1 MAIDPL
7 EELKRRRGGNA
18 IAASDP
24 LEELKRRRAA
34 PSAAQ
39 ESPGVGFFE
48 GVGASALGIPSAINT
63 TISSTLG
70 KLSRVPTGG
79 RENVVSRY
87 FSNVEQAGKE
97 LFRPSDERLRPTYE
111 TSAAVAQLPAEIG
124 KYIAMRTPLGAATL
138 GVAEAIGSRPEESE
152 AGMLAGLARRAGA
165 TPIQQAL
172 ESASQTVPGRALT
185 STVMSVVPDLA
196 IRGSSR
202 ARMRPSA
209 AAPEAVAARQP
220 APQAIAE
227 PVEQLEMPL
236 AQAAEATPPVPL
248 VSTMPAPT
256 PRRQPLM
263 QPSEIEGYA
272 NYNRFSTDPVVQDR
286 LKATASR
293 FVSEIETPLRVTA
306 SDKAEGLYPG
316 KKVGDLIE
324 SESFDDLRDEVAQ
337 SIGIKPEELVVKAKT
352 GETLGRRDLL
362 IVRNA
367 LNDVMSEEDAL
378 FKLKSDPTLA
388 GDELA
393 KVDFRLSQLANERAS
408 LFDAFTTQ
416 RTETGRNLAALKI
429 AAFSNND
436 PVAWVARAQ
445 QLAKRPLSDTE
456 MIAVREAAK
465 NGDRDAF
472 FRIAGDLQQ
481 FTAREK
487 FNSLFKAGLLSRP
500 STSITNILGNTVMA
514 GLESAKEYPAAF
526 FDRLLSGYTGT
537 QTKTFS
543 ALDPRNIANVS
554 IDGAKKGAA
563 EAKRAWRGERP
574 SGGQF
579 DVPREV
585 KFDTPALNW
594 YTQKVFR
601 TLGAAD
607 QFFRNVALTRSLD
620 EQARAMA
627 QAEKL
632 TGEAFTQRVAEL
644 VQRPTDEMSMR
655 AIGDAELATFQDNT
669 ALARGA
675 ESLAKTLG
683 VAGDI
688 LFPFRKTPGNIATRI
703 YEYSPLGLAS
713 QVKRLANVVIKRDAR
728 EQRELVNALGRIS
741 VGSGAMGL
749 GYLLASEGRMT
760 GFFPGNQRERDEWEL
775 EGKMEGAI
783 KVDEKSP
790 WTQVAKYSPL
800 GNLLQIGAAMY
811 TMGQDLELGR
821 SSVVDYGVGA
831 ALAPIRSVSE
841 LPMVANVK
849 DLIEFAQKSG
859 TQEGVEAALKIG
871 GRTAAGMLPMASL
884 LRGVAAGM
892 DPIQRET
899 RAPSVSESL
908 KNQVRAAI
916 PGMTQALPP
925 RVDPLGRVAE
935 RPFGMIGSLLSPSQ
949 VREDL
954 TREDFVRAEL
964 DRTNAVVGRIKRGKT
979 ESGQEFAAREQVVG
993 SAIRNALA
1001 QVIARDPVYQQL
1013 GAMPAATARQ
1023 ILEAYN
1029 AEQEPDRQVDV
1040 SKISDDRI
1048 RARLQ
1053 GQYLEQQADRVK
1065 TLFTKAGVG
1074 QQSRLPSRVRS
1085 AMGAIVR

>member
-7 EELKRRRGGNA
+7 EELKRRRGGGGGA

-24 LEELKRRRAA
+24 LEELKRRRAQ
-34 PSAAQ
+34 PSAG
-39 ESPGVGFFE
+39 EPSFLSKT
-48 GVGASALGIPSAINT
+48 GASIAGILDAPRQAMTQISARLAG
-63 TISSTLG
+63 LG
-70 KLSRVPTGG
+70 KSEEEKRTLQEAVRLLEP
-79 RENVVSRY
+79 
-87 FSNVEQAGKE
+87 AG
-97 LFRPSDERLRPTYE
+97 PQGALRPAYE
-111 TSAAVAQLPAEIG
+111 TSRQIASLPLEIG
-124 KYIAMRTPLGAATL
+124 KYAAISAIPYAGVPLAAALGAA
-138 GVAEAIGSRPEESE
+138 EAAGGLKEESS
-152 AGMLAGLARRAGA
+152 AALAQTLARKAGA
-165 TPIQQAL
+165 TPVANML
-172 ESASQTVPGRALT
+172 EQVVQSGIGRAAFDVGLGK
-185 STVMSVVPDLA
+185 VLERGVGLLA
-196 IRGSSR
+196 SRRGAQR
-202 ARMRPSA
+202 A
-209 AAPEAVAARQP
+209 AAKATTLPLRAPEPPPAVTNA
-220 APQAIAE
+220 
-227 PVEQLEMPL
+227 QLEMPL
-236 AQAAEATPPVPL
+236 APAATPTVPL
-248 VSTMPAPT
+248 TSTMPAPT

-306 SDKAEGLYPG
+306 SDKAAGLYPN

-337 SIGIKPEELVVKAKT
+337 SIGVKPEELVVKAKT

-445 QLAKRPLSDTE
+445 QLAKRPLSDAE

-760 GFFPGNQRERDEWEL
+760 GFFPSNQRERDEWEL

-899 RAPSVSESL
+899 RAPSVRESL
-908 KNQVRAAI
+908 ENQVRAAI

-949 VREDL
+949 VRKDL